1 MIRIPLDI
9 TYAND
14 TKEQVTAIGKDTIA
28 FERQYDK
35 PISALGTRLEY
46 MWFVAWHA
54 LKRTN
59 KTELPFDDWLDT
71 VGEIKDEE
79 ATDIV
84 PLERSQ
90 PTGS

>member
-14 TKEQVTAIGKDTIA
+14 TKEQVTAIGKDAIA
-28 FERQYDK
+28 F
-35 PISALGTRLEY
+35 SALGTRLEY
-46 MWFVAWHA
+46 MWFIAWHA